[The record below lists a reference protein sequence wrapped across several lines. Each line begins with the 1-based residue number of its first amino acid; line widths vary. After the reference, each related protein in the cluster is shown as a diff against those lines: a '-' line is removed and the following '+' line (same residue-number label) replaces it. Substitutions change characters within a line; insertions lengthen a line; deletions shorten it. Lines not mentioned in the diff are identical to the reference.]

1 MAVNLENINFI
12 EYNNDDYMLKIIVI
26 IFLLNSFDNF
36 LIENVD

>member
-12 EYNNDDYMLKIIVI
+12 DYNNNDYMLKIIVI